1 MGERGNDRCSPL
13 FLFTLS
19 CGIKRKKGVDLL
31 CLWNLGKRVKGE
43 VQEREMGERGND
55 QCSPLFLFTL
65 SCGIK
70 NKKGVDSLC
79 LCILRERNKGAVD
92 QWNTNVPIPSLT

>member
-1 MGERGNDRCSPL
+1 MRYD
-13 FLFTLS
+13 
-19 CGIKRKKGVDLL
+19 V
-31 CLWNLGKRVKGE
+31 LWNLGKRVKGE

-92 QWNTNVPIPSLT
+92 QWNTNVRIPSLT